1 MAEKNVRELS
11 TRQRAR
17 RSLASRVFRMLTVH
31 SLLLGVLCFLIG
43 LGMYLNAL
51 MQRSMTEAGETAQ
64 SILQRVCAEVDPSV
78 YVARTREIYREK
90 AGKKPSEEEEA
101 AYYANFS
108 EIAEDA
114 GYQRMRELLRS
125 SRTEEMSDSFL
136 AVTDEKSGVLIFVVD
151 TDPRPGHEY
160 PLGKV
165 AKVPAFIQRI
175 FFSGN
180 ADGFPRMYYIR
191 PGRGLYCVSG
201 DFIRAGDPSA
211 GFLFTMSKA
220 QESLGGVWRFT
231 LRYVIAIA
239 AVVLVVGTLSYRR
252 TRRTLVEP
260 INSIAEAAVSY
271 ARDKR
276 SGAAVTEHFSRL
288 DIHTG
293 DEVENLSMMMA
304 DMERELAAY
313 EADLTA
319 VTAEKERIATE
330 LNLAS
335 DIQAHMLPNAFPAF
349 PERKEF
355 DIYASMTPAKE
366 VGGDFYDFF
375 MVDEDHLALV
385 MADVSGKGIP
395 AAMFMMVS
403 RAMLKGTTQAGLDP
417 AAVLDWVNG
426 QICENNPDCMFVTVW
441 LGILEISTGKL
452 TWSDAGHERLFLY
465 QKGAWSCLPKKGGV
479 ALGALEPE
487 LLALKPGPA
496 FRNHEL
502 YLKPGD
508 ALFQYTD
515 GVTEAMTDRREQFGM
530 DRLQAAL
537 SDAPSA
543 KPEDL
548 LPHVRERIDG
558 FVQDAPQF
566 DDITMLSLMYH
577 GEK

>member
-1 MAEKNVRELS
+1 MTEKSVREMS
-11 TRQRAR
+11 ARQRAR
-17 RSLASRVFRMLTVH
+17 HSLASRVFRMLTVH
-31 SLLLGVLCFLIG
+31 SLLLGLLCFLIG
-43 LGMYLNAL
+43 LGMYMNAL
-51 MQRSMTEAGETAQ
+51 MQRSMLEAGETAQ
-64 SILQRVCAEVDPSV
+64 SILRRVCAEVDPSV
-78 YVARTREIYREK
+78 YVARTLEIYREK
-90 AGKKPSEEEEA
+90 AGKKPSEEEET
-101 AYYANFS
+101 AYYASFA
-108 EIAEDA
+108 EIAEDP

-125 SRTEEMSDSFL
+125 LRTEEMSDNFL
-136 AVTDEKSGVLIFVVD
+136 AVTDEKTGVLIFVVD

-180 ADGFPRMYYIR
+180 ADGFPRMYYLR

-201 DFIRAGDPSA
+201 GFIREGDPSA

-231 LRYVIAIA
+231 LRYVIAVA
-239 AVVLVVGTLSYRR
+239 AVVLVAGTLFYRR
-252 TRRTLVEP
+252 TRKTLVQP
-260 INSIAEAAVSY
+260 INSIAEAAGNY

-276 SGAAVTEHFSRL
+276 SGAVTEHFSRL

-293 DEVENLSMMMA
+293 DEVENLSLTMA

-330 LNLAS
+330 LDMAAG
-335 DIQAHMLPNAFPAF
+335 IQAHMLPSTFPAF
-349 PERKEF
+349 PDRSEF
-355 DIYASMTPAKE
+355 GIFAAMTPARE

-403 RAMLKGTTQAGLDP
+403 RTMLKGTTQAGLDP

-465 QKGAWSCLPKKGGV
+465 QDGAWKCLPKKGGV

-487 LLALKPGPA
+487 LLSLKPGPA
-496 FRNHEL
+496 FHNHEL
-502 YLKPGD
+502 VLKPGD

-537 SDAPSA
+537 SDAPSTE
-543 KPEDL
+543 PEDL
-548 LPHVRERIDG
+548 LPHVRARIDA
-558 FVQDAPQF
+558 FVQSAPQF
-566 DDITMLSLMYH
+566 DDITMLSLIYH
-577 GEK
+577 GK